1 MSWWMTGRCG
11 NKTPGRIALEE
22 EHTAGKNRRKEAADR
37 AIRSEEGGKE
47 RGVMVFG

>member
-11 NKTPGRIALEE
+11 NKTAGRIALKE
-22 EHTAGKNRRKEAADR
+22 EHTVRKNRQKEAADR
-37 AIRSEEGGKE
+37 GIRSGEGGRE